1 MAKQT
6 EIAGEKMS
14 LRSGPFD
21 QIFRIGSISNNVGP
35 LGDSLVS
42 TLKSTILG
50 FIALFIVIMVGVII
64 GGQGGGLGTLFHN
77 PLALVMIVL
86 GSIGIGLNVFFVNPS
101 QGSQAIV
108 SWKYIIWKFTE
119 SHNGDVIEVN
129 PYRFTAADPS
139 RKVSESIFGKR
150 KRYLAIYKV
159 QGTVSP
165 TSFDA
170 DLEVLASLNQMG
182 LKGLERDSVRT
193 TLNRIGSPHVQQ
205 IPVATNATP
214 AMLEGAKSLKNTVD
228 SLGAIQALDTMI
240 IVDAPTV
247 GKLRSKVRSQENSF
261 NKGLV
266 ITYRRLAGDDLQ
278 RTFKKLFS

>member
-6 EIAGEKMS
+6 IIAGEKMS

-21 QIFRIGSISNNVGP
+21 QIFRIGTISNNVGP

-42 TLKSTILG
+42 TFKSSLLA
-50 FIALFIVIMVGVII
+50 FSSLFVVIAVGVLI
-64 GGQGGGLGTLFHN
+64 GSQGGGLGTMIHT
-77 PLALVMIVL
+77 PLALIMIVL
-86 GSIGIGLNVFFVNPS
+86 GGIGLALNVFFVNPS
-101 QGSQAIV
+101 QGAQAIV
-108 SWKYIIWKFTE
+108 SWKYIVWKFTE
-119 SHNGDVIEVN
+119 SRNGDVIKVD
-129 PYRFTAADPS
+129 PYRFTATDPS
-139 RKVSESIFGKR
+139 RKVSESIFGKH

-170 DLEVLASLNQMG
+170 DLEVLASLNQMA

-193 TLNRIGSPHVQQ
+193 NINRIGSPHIQQ

-214 AMLEGAKSLKNTVD
+214 EMLEGAKSLKSTVD
-228 SLGAIQALDTMI
+228 SLGSIQSLETI
-240 IVDAPTV
+240 IVIDAPTV
-247 GKLRSKVRSQENSF
+247 GKLRSKVRSQENAF

-266 ITYRRLAGDDLQ
+266 ITYRRLVGDDLMK
-278 RTFKKLFS
+278 TVKKLFS